1 MASSRATTVAQY
13 LAELPADRRAV
24 IAAVRDQVNAK
35 LPRGYVETMNWGMIC
50 WEVPLS
56 RYPDTYN
63 GHPLSYMALAAQKG
77 NYALYTM
84 AAYTDPAL
92 MAWLQDA
99 FRKAGRK
106 LDMGKVCL
114 RFASLDHL
122 PAGVVGRLAAASTVE
137 QFIAQHERGRHG
149 ATKPAKKPAPRKT
162 ARVATAPA
170 KSATAPKRTPAAK
183 AKAKAATK
191 KKAARR

>member
-77 NYALYTM
+77 NYALYTL
-84 AAYTDPAL
+84 AADSDPAL
-92 MAWLQDA
+92 MAWLKEA
-99 FRKAGRK
+99 FRAAGLK
-106 LDMGKVCL
+106 LDMGKSCL
-114 RFASLDHL
+114 RFKGLDGL
-122 PAGVVGRLAAASTVE
+122 PRGVAGRLAAAATVE
-137 QFIAQHERGRHG
+137 QFIAAHERGRHG

-162 ARVATAPA
+162 ARVAAA
-170 KSATAPKRTPAAK
+170 PAAK
-183 AKAKAATK
+183 AGAKARPAAK
-191 KKAARR
+191 KKATRR